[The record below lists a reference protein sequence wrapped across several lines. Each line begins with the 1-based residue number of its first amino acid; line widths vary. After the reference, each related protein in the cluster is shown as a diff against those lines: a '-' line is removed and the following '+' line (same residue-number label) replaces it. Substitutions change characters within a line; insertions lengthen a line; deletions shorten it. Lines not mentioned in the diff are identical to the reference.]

1 MEDPMAKSAKKS
13 PPFRSRGPGSTAKP
27 LATGKEAKP
36 ATPMSAVSARR
47 GSATKAPDNSEAAK
61 PNKPV
66 SGTKQS
72 RVLAMLR
79 SPAGATIAAMM
90 QATAWQRHSVHG
102 FLAGVVRKR
111 LNLKLI
117 SQKLDGTRIYQIT
130 DGSDANAGSRQRKA
144 RRAA

>member
-1 MEDPMAKSAKKS
+1 MEDLMAKSAKKS

-27 LATGKEAKP
+27 VATGKEAKP
-36 ATPMSAVSARR
+36 AKPMSTVSEQR
-47 GSATKAPDNSEAAK
+47 GSATKAPDNSKAAK
-61 PNKPV
+61 QNKPV

-72 RVLAMLR
+72 RVLAMLQ

-111 LNLKLI
+111 LKLKLI
-117 SQKLDGTRIYQIT
+117 SKKLNGTRSYQIT
-130 DGSDANAGSRQRKA
+130 DSDCANAGARQPKA